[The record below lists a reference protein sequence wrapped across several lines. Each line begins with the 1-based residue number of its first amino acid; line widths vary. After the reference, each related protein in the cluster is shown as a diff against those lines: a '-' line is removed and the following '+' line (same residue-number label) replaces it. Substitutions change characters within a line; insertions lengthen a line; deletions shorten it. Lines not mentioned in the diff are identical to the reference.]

1 MQKFEFLQQPLLGGL
16 AMSRKK
22 REGEEEKKMPC
33 KMILCFCC
41 VNWYGT
47 LNTKLTFYGLLS
59 WGDTDPRV
67 DIVRYMGDHGRIC
80 HFRDIYPSF
89 RVYPSFIPYNME
101 NFGHIRHFSHIYP
114 SFQAV
119 PSPMPCNKLTSTS
132 SSVSSLFFHFQI
144 KKWQVHLIGVRLA
157 GL

>member
-1 MQKFEFLQQPLLGGL
+1 MRNCILLDNILLSMPAPHTLAALPTVAQPAEDLPYVAFFG
-16 AMSRKK
+16 
-22 REGEEEKKMPC
+22 
-33 KMILCFCC
+33 F
-41 VNWYGT
+41 
-47 LNTKLTFYGLLS
+47 LS

-67 DIVRYMGDHGRIC
+67 EIVRYMGDHGRIC

-89 RVYPSFIPYNME
+89 RVYPSFIPYIME

-144 KKWQVHLIGVRLA
+144 KK
-157 GL
+157 